1 MNTKRQYKTY
11 TTEFRSEALALISE
25 QGYTVQEAASALG
38 ITTSL
43 LYSWKQKVEEH
54 VNSTVNS
61 DERSELLALR
71 KEVKTLRME
80 KEILKKASAFFAK
93 EMK

>member
-11 TTEFRSEALALISE
+11 TSEFKTEALALVSE

-43 LYSWKQKVEEH
+43 LYSLKQKFEEH
-54 VNSTVNS
+54 ANSSENS
-61 DERSELLALR
+61 DERTEILALR
-71 KEVKTLRME
+71 NK
-80 KEILKKASAFFAK
+80 LKPSEWRKK
-93 EMK
+93 Y

>member
-11 TTEFRSEALALISE
+11 TTEFRAEALALVSE

-54 VNSTVNS
+54 ANSTVNA

-71 KEVKTLRME
+71 KAVKTLRME